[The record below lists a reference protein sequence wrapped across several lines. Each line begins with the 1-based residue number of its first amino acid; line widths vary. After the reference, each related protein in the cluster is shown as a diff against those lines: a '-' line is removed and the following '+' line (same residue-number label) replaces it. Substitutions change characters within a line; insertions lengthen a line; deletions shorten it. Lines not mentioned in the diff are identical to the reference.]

1 MNTTI
6 EQTLA
11 HKLEKIRFEA
21 NNVKEQMESL
31 IARIDKQGIE
41 IPIGCELS
49 TDLQKLITQFV
60 TMREIYKELDQQE
73 LREQ

>member
-6 EQTLA
+6 EKTLA

-31 IARIDKQGIE
+31 IARIDNQGIE

-49 TDLQKLITQFV
+49 TDLQKLITQFA
-60 TMREIYKELDQQE
+60 TMREVYKELDQQE
-73 LREQ
+73 LSEN